1 MMKKRHIIL
10 YLLALLTLAFTACVD
25 DDSFSTS
32 TSNRLHF
39 TSDTISLDTI
49 FSKVPSV
56 TKTFWVHNNSGDGI
70 RCSSIRLKNGNQTG
84 FRVNVNGVYL
94 GNAQGFQISDEEIRK
109 GDSIRVFVEV
119 TTPMNNQEMPQLVTD
134 DLLFS
139 LESGTQQSV
148 NLRVWS
154 WDAELLRDVIVSHD
168 TIIAST
174 KPTVIY
180 GGITVK
186 EGATLTIPAGKTL
199 YFHDNAG
206 IKVNGRLLCKGEAGN
221 EVVLRGDRLDNM
233 FDYLP
238 YDGVSGQWGG
248 IVLET
253 SSYGNEMTFTDLH
266 SSCRAIYCDSS
277 DVTRPKLTM
286 KASTIHNAKGAGLV
300 AKSSMVSLENCQITN
315 TLDECLLIQGGS
327 TDINNCTI
335 GQFYPLSANSGAA
348 LAFTNTIDNTPY
360 PIHKLRVRNSIITG
374 YAEDVI
380 MGSTNDS
387 IDANYLF
394 DHCLLRTPEIKDSV
408 KCRDIIWEDVKDTIA
423 SGWKNFKN
431 IDIDLLRYDFR
442 LKKGSLAIDAA
453 EPATSLPTDRDATRR
468 DDKPDMGC
476 YEMSEEE
483 ETED

>member
-10 YLLALLTLAFTACVD
+10 YLLALLTLAFTSCAD

-32 TSNRLHF
+32 TSNRLYF

-119 TTPMNNQEMPQLVTD
+119 TTPMNNQDLPQLVTD
-134 DLLFS
+134 DLLFA

-248 IVLET
+248 IVLES

-286 KASTIHNAKGAGLV
+286 KASTIHNG
-300 AKSSMVSLENCQITN
+300 
-315 TLDECLLIQGGS
+315 
-327 TDINNCTI
+327 
-335 GQFYPLSANSGAA
+335 
-348 LAFTNTIDNTPY
+348 
-360 PIHKLRVRNSIITG
+360 
-374 YAEDVI
+374 
-380 MGSTNDS
+380 
-387 IDANYLF
+387 
-394 DHCLLRTPEIKDSV
+394 
-408 KCRDIIWEDVKDTIA
+408 
-423 SGWKNFKN
+423 
-431 IDIDLLRYDFR
+431 
-442 LKKGSLAIDAA
+442 
-453 EPATSLPTDRDATRR
+453 
-468 DDKPDMGC
+468 
-476 YEMSEEE
+476 
-483 ETED
+483 